1 MIDLG
6 LTKIALIG
14 AVALV
19 VIGPER
25 LPAVARMAGTL
36 WGRAQ
41 RYMSSVKAEV
51 NREMQ
56 MEELNKMQSG
66 FMHATGKINQTISQ
80 SFSEVQ
86 QNFSEVQQNLTEA
99 SDSLSDAMN
108 EASQAYSGYS
118 EALRVPTDEELAAK
132 RRDFRKKK
140 LSQTSSLPIWFKRST
155 GRKTRVMSGAA
166 RVARFRPN
174 VGRTI
179 RFFN

>member
-19 VIGPER
+19 VIGPEK

-41 RYMSSVKAEV
+41 RYMNTVKAEV

-56 MEELNKMQSG
+56 MEELNKMHSG
-66 FMHATGKINQTISQ
+66 FMNATSKINQTISQ

-86 QNFSEVQQNLTEA
+86 QNLTEA
-99 SDSLSDAMN
+99 GDSLTEAMA
-108 EASQAYSGYS
+108 EANVAYTGYS
-118 EALRVPTDEELAAK
+118 EALRVPTDEDLAAK

-166 RVARFRPN
+166 RVARYRPN
-174 VGRTI
+174 MGRTI

>member
-19 VIGPER
+19 VIGPEK

-41 RYMSSVKAEV
+41 RYMNTVKAEV

-56 MEELNKMQSG
+56 MEELNKMHSG
-66 FMHATGKINQTISQ
+66 FMNATSKINQTVTQ
-80 SFSEVQ
+80 SFS
-86 QNFSEVQQNLTEA
+86 EA
-99 SDSLSDAMN
+99 SDSLTEAMA
-108 EASQAYSGYS
+108 EANQAYTGYS
-118 EALRVPTDEELAAK
+118 EALRVPTDEDLAAK

-155 GRKTRVMSGAA
+155 GRKTRVISGAA
-166 RVARFRPN
+166 RVARYRPN
-174 VGRTI
+174 IGRTI

>member
-19 VIGPER
+19 VIGPEK

-41 RYMSSVKAEV
+41 RYMNTVKAEV

-56 MEELNKMQSG
+56 MEELNKMHSG
-66 FMHATGKINQTISQ
+66 FMNATSKINQTVTQ

-86 QNFSEVQQNLTEA
+86 QNFT
-99 SDSLSDAMN
+99 
-108 EASQAYSGYS
+108 QATAKPFEYLPMKIWLPSGEIS
-118 EALRVPTDEELAAK
+118 
-132 RRDFRKKK
+132 
-140 LSQTSSLPIWFKRST
+140 
-155 GRKTRVMSGAA
+155 GRKNCHKLLHCRSGSND
-166 RVARFRPN
+166 RQVARR
-174 VGRTI
+174 V
-179 RFFN
+179 